1 MRFRQDNRQNTG
13 SASVRRQ
20 ASQSAGTRTAAQR
33 QSARDLRRPRSA
45 ELLAAVR
52 KLDSGLDEQ
61 ACHALA
67 EQISGLYAKDF
78 AGGVPIGLLAT
89 CYLGAPY
96 VDHRL
101 NLVELIVEHYSPTSS
116 VPDPYAAARPLVRS
130 GAYAYVEV
138 YSDGLVVPV
147 LPDGSPVVR

>member
-1 MRFRQDNRQNTG
+1 MRFRERG
-13 SASVRRQ
+13 R
-20 ASQSAGTRTAAQR
+20 QSAATSTQRTTQSSNTSAAQR
-33 QSARDLRRPRSA
+33 LAIRELRKPRSA
-45 ELLAAVR
+45 ALLDAVR

-61 ACHALA
+61 ACRALA
-67 EQISGLYAKDF
+67 EQISAQYAKDF
-78 AGGVPIGLLAT
+78 GGGVPIGLLAT

-101 NLVELIVEHYSPTSS
+101 NLIELIVEHYTPTSA

-147 LPDGSPVVR
+147 LPDGSPVVG

>member
-1 MRFRQDNRQNTG
+1 MRFRERGRQSTAAATQRTTQSSNT
-13 SASVRRQ
+13 S
-20 ASQSAGTRTAAQR
+20 AAQR
-33 QSARDLRRPRSA
+33 LALRELRKPRA
-45 ELLAAVR
+45 AGLLDAVR

-61 ACHALA
+61 ACRALA
-67 EQISGLYAKDF
+67 EQISAQYAKDF
-78 AGGVPIGLLAT
+78 GGGVPIGLLAT

-101 NLVELIVEHYSPTSS
+101 NLIELIVEHYTPGSA

-147 LPDGSPVVR
+147 LPDGSPVVG